1 MTITEEEFL
10 EVYPQL
16 HDTTLV
22 KEIIENSKI
31 IRLREGEILIDLDE
45 KIQSFPLIL
54 SGSLKILRE
63 DQDGNEVFLYFV
75 NAGNTCAT
83 TVSCCL
89 NKTSSN
95 IRAVIE
101 EDAVFLSIP
110 NLFMDKWIRDYAVWR
125 NYIFQSISQRF
136 NDMLDA
142 VDQLAFKKM
151 DERILHYIQESVK
164 LAKNGV
170 IQVSHQEIAT
180 DLNTSREV
188 VSRLLKQLE
197 NEGIVKLGR
206 GKITLI

>member
-125 NYIFQSISQRF
+125 NYIFQSITQRF